1 MANTERVK
9 EAVAR
14 AGLDAVLLMDDRDI
28 YYATGFLPTD
38 SAAIIARDAAWLV
51 TDSRYIE
58 AAQNQAAPG
67 VEVVLTTRERPL
79 PGILRELCDR
89 NELERIGA
97 EEEKLSHAMYLRM
110 EKALGREL
118 LPAQALLVELRSCKT
133 KEELQS
139 LIAAQR
145 IAETAL
151 EEVLPLL
158 KPGAVEREIAAELT
172 YRMRIHG
179 AEGNSFDPIVVT
191 GAKSS
196 MPHGVPGDEVIKSGD
211 FVTMDFGCLKNG
223 YCSDMTRTV
232 AIGSATD
239 EMRNGLLH
247 GPRGPEG
254 GHSRRAPGRH
264 RRRDSQRRCQGNS
277 RRGLR
282 RLLRPR
288 LRPRCG
294 PRHPR
299 AAHGLPRKPA
309 PHARGRRHLRRAGHL
324 SPRQIRRQDRGRHL
338 SDRQWLRKYHKSPQ
352 GFAYSVNEG
361 LAKIRYVV

>member
-67 VEVVLTTRERPL
+67 VEVVLTTRERRCPAYCASCATAMSSSASA
-79 PGILRELCDR
+79 RR
-89 NELERIGA
+89 RRSS
-97 EEEKLSHAMYLRM
+97 SHAMYLRM

-158 KPGAVEREIAAELT
+158 KPGAVEREVAAEL
-172 YRMRIHG
+172 HL
-179 AEGNSFDPIVVT
+179 
-191 GAKSS
+191 
-196 MPHGVPGDEVIKSGD
+196 PHA
-211 FVTMDFGCLKNG
+211 
-223 YCSDMTRTV
+223 
-232 AIGSATD
+232 AI
-239 EMRNGLLH
+239 
-247 GPRGPEG
+247 
-254 GHSRRAPGRH
+254 
-264 RRRDSQRRCQGNS
+264 S
-277 RRGLR
+277 RRGGQ
-282 RLLRPR
+282 LL
-288 LRPRCG
+288 
-294 PRHPR
+294 
-299 AAHGLPRKPA
+299 
-309 PHARGRRHLRRAGHL
+309 
-324 SPRQIRRQDRGRHL
+324 
-338 SDRQWLRKYHKSPQ
+338 
-352 GFAYSVNEG
+352 
-361 LAKIRYVV
+361 